1 MPQTS
6 GVIPIAEAETVVR
19 KVFPKTE
26 KRRWAR
32 LKLAIPVFV
41 RTQTAEG
48 KEALEFATAMNV
60 SAGGALLVVR
70 RSLNKASAVS
80 LEIPSAP
87 VGPVHGMP
95 SSSRTIRAKA
105 VWIKHLEDYHLLGL
119 KFLQPIATDPQE
131 PALRSSR
138 KSRSAV

>member
-1 MPQTS
+1 VTK
-6 GVIPIAEAETVVR
+6 A
-19 KVFPKTE
+19 FPTKE

-48 KEALEFATAMNV
+48 KEALEFATAINV

-70 RSLNKASAVS
+70 RSLGKAAWVS

-87 VGPVHGMP
+87 IGPVHGMP
-95 SSSRTIRAKA
+95 QSFRTIRAKT
-105 VWIKHLEDYHLLGL
+105 VWIKHLDDYHLLGL
-119 KFLQPIATDPQE
+119 KFSQPLNTD
-131 PALRSSR
+131 SR
-138 KSRSAV
+138 VAKIRRPGKSASAV